1 MKRFGSI
8 TLVLAGFIAGLV
20 FVYSC
25 SLGGNGVE
33 AQPRSPL
40 DIQSYYAELTSGSP
54 NKELDTFGPTESFI
68 VTDITVSSISNL
80 NIEILLFKRP
90 TRAVRFKFVKS
101 AGTTIPFTESI
112 HFNSGIVFNPGE
124 TMWVE
129 GTSLGSNITSVNISG
144 YLATN

>member
-25 SLGGNGVE
+25 SLGGNGAE

-40 DIQSYYAELTSGSP
+40 DIQSYYAELTSGSL

>member
-1 MKRFGSI
+1 MKRFGSV

-25 SLGGNGVE
+25 SLGGNGAE

-68 VTDITVSSISNL
+68 VTDITVSTTSVAD
-80 NIEILLFKRP
+80 ILLLKKSP
-90 TRAVRFKFVKS
+90 NAEDRFRFIKS